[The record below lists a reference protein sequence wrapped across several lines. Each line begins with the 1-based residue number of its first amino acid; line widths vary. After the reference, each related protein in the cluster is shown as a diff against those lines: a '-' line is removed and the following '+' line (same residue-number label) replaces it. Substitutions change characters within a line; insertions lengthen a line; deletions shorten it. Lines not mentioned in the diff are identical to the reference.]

1 VCSTW
6 SSILDALLP
15 RLQPRLSLVATA
27 GKMELKFQSVT
38 EVDLTGCENDVCGV
52 LAELRSMPSLP
63 QPLAASELF
72 RARGGR

>member
-1 VCSTW
+1 
-6 SSILDALLP
+6 
-15 RLQPRLSLVATA
+15 
-27 GKMELKFQSVT
+27 MELKFQSVT